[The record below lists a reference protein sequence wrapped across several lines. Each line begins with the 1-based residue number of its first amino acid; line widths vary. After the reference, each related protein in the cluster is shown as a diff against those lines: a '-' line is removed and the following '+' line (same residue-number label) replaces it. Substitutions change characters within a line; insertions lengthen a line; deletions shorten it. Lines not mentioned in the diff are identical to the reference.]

1 VAADPLYRR
10 VLIPAAGLVLI
21 IVALA
26 IAFPSTADRVVG
38 ALQDNVVGLFSW
50 YYVLI
55 VAAFVGFSLWM
66 GLGRYG
72 DIRLGRDDETPEFSR
87 KAWFSMLFAAG
98 MGIGLVFWG
107 VAEPLSHYSD
117 PKPGISGTPSQL
129 AQFGLAQTYVHWG
142 IHAWAI
148 YAVVGLGLGYAI
160 HRKGHPVSIRWA
172 LEPLLGERVKGRLGD
187 AIDIAAVVG
196 GTFGV
201 ATTLGLGVLQIGAGA
216 ERIGLADSTVFIQ
229 IVIIVVISIVAGIS
243 VVSGLARGLKWLS
256 NFNMGLAGGLLIF
269 ILIVGP
275 TLFLLRTFVQSIG
288 NYLTGFLALTFN
300 VSAFTGEEGQ
310 AWQASWST
318 FFWGS
323 WISWAPLVGIFI
335 ARISR
340 GRTIREFVAG
350 VLMVP
355 ALVSFMWFAIFGG
368 TAIYRELFGAGGLV
382 PVGGVIPEF
391 ALFDLLDALP
401 WSQLVSIVTI
411 VLIATFLITSV
422 NSGSFTLAML
432 SHGGDPDPPAWNRLL
447 WVIVGAAAGAALL
460 VTGGLVPLQTAVI
473 VMAVPFSVIMV
484 LIAVATAQAFYREHE
499 EVLHAQGLAARREL
513 AEQIRQAVRAE
524 REKEQVVLEPDRSK
538 LPDVPIAWPGK
549 MPFGRN

>member
-1 VAADPLYRR
+1 MLFVILTM
-10 VLIPAAGLVLI
+10 
-21 IVALA
+21 
-26 IAFPSTADRVVG
+26 AFPDTAERVVDV
-38 ALQDNVVGLFSW
+38 LQSNVVGLFSW

-55 VAAFVGFSLWM
+55 VAAFVGFALWM
-66 GLGRYG
+66 GVGRYG
-72 DIRLGRDDETPEFSR
+72 DIRLGRDDEEPEFSR

-107 VAEPLSHYSD
+107 VAEPLSHFSD
-117 PKPGISGTPSQL
+117 PKPGITGTPSAL
-129 AQFGLAQTYVHWG
+129 AQIGLAQTFVHWG

-160 HRKGHPVSIRWA
+160 HRKGRAVSIRWA
-172 LEPLLGERVKGRLGD
+172 LEPLLGRRVEGRLGD
-187 AIDIAAVVG
+187 AIDVAAVVG

-201 ATTLGLGVLQIGAGA
+201 ATTLGLAVLQMGAGA
-216 ERIGLADSTVFIQ
+216 EHIGLADSTVGLQ
-229 IVIIVVISIVAGIS
+229 LLIILAITVVAGFS
-243 VVSGLARGLKWLS
+243 VVSGLSRGLKWLS
-256 NFNMGLAGGLLIF
+256 NFNMGLAGALLAF
-269 ILIVGP
+269 VLVAGP
-275 TLFLLRTFVQSIG
+275 TLFLLQSFVQSLG
-288 NYLTGFLALTFN
+288 NYLTGFLVLTFN
-300 VSAFTGEEGQ
+300 VSAFTGEAGQ

-340 GRTIREFVAG
+340 GRTVREFVTG

-355 ALVSFMWFAIFGG
+355 ALVSFLWFAAFGG
-368 TAIYRELFGAGGLV
+368 SAIHQELFGDGGLV

-391 ALFDLLDALP
+391 ALFDLLDELP
-401 WSQLVSIVTI
+401 LSTLTSVMAI

-432 SHGGDPDPPAWNRLL
+432 SHGGDPNPPVWNRLL
-447 WVIVGAAAGAALL
+447 WVVIGGAAGAALL
-460 VTGGLVPLQTAVI
+460 VTGGLVPLQTATI
-473 VMAVPFSVIMV
+473 MMAVPFSAIMV

-499 EVLHAQGLAARREL
+499 DLLRAQRLADRHEL
-513 AEQIRQAVRAE
+513 AEQVKQIIRTEQAKAGVS
-524 REKEQVVLEPDRSK
+524 EPAPAR

-549 MPFGRN
+549 MPFRRR